1 MRHFLTL
8 AALLLPTL
16 LLAQRVDTTAVIPDK
31 YVPELGYFQKAHSDV
46 SDPRF
51 MITDDDR
58 HFSMGVG
65 GTVHLNTFYDFG
77 GSMDG
82 YSFSPGTISI
92 PVDET
97 GNFGY
102 TATGS
107 NIFVKARATKDK
119 HKLTAYL
126 QLAGAEINGTDYV
139 LLSKAYVSVDGLTIG
154 KTYSFFMDLEAGP
167 MTVDLQGPNTQ
178 ISRKHNLI
186 GYTLPLGQHWTIA
199 AALEAPHTIGESYQ
213 KYNVSSDYNQF
224 PDLAAHL
231 KYRGDKGHIQGG
243 MIFRQVSYW
252 ASNTGFSVASD
263 GVTKYVSGYGFSL
276 SGNFTPSSKLTFS
289 AQGIWGKGISYYIQD
304 LAGLGL
310 SLGMEDTLNGQGYP
324 TLQPLAASGG
334 YASVSYKWT
343 ESIRS
348 SAVYGICRLDNRG
361 LYVADPFKR
370 SDYLAANIFYYFSA
384 NCFLGMEYL
393 YGRKFIYASED
404 EDRGVANRLNACLC
418 YRF

>member
-1 MRHFLTL
+1 
-8 AALLLPTL
+8 
-16 LLAQRVDTTAVIPDK
+16 
-31 YVPELGYFQKAHSDV
+31 
-46 SDPRF
+46 
-51 MITDDDR
+51 MITD
-58 HFSMGVG
+58 
-65 GTVHLNTFYDFG
+65 NTGKFVFGLGATFHMTGYFDFA
-77 GSMDG
+77 GSIRD
-82 YSFSPGTISI
+82 YTFKPSLISI
-92 PVDET
+92 PTYEPQHLGFT
-97 GNFGY
+97 M
-102 TATGS
+102 S
-107 NIFVKARATKDK
+107 NTEFHIKAKSYLGK
-119 HKLTAYL
+119 HRLIAYL
-126 QLAGAEINGTDYV
+126 QINNKAKEWGTNDIR
-139 LLSKAYVSVDGLTIG
+139 LQQAYISWNNFSVGR
-154 KTYSFFMDLEAGP
+154 TYSFFMDLEAGP

-178 ISRKHNLI
+178 ISRTHNLI

-199 AALEAPHTIGESYQ
+199 AALEAPHTIGKSYQ

-224 PDLAAHL
+224 PDFAAHL

-243 MIFRQVSYW
+243 LILRQVSYW

-310 SLGMEDTLNGQGYP
+310 SLGMEDALDGQGYP
-324 TLQPLAASGG
+324 TLQPLAVSGG

-343 ESIRS
+343 DSIRS
-348 SAVYGICRLDNRG
+348 SAVYGICRLDDGG
-361 LYVADPFKR
+361 LYAADPFKR

-384 NCFLGMEYL
+384 NCFFGMEYL